1 MKLIGITGGVGS
13 GKSELLKYIREHY
26 RSRILLSDEAAHEVY
41 VPGGL
46 IYRELV
52 DLLEKYPTGNPLLDE
67 NGFII
72 KKEMAARIFVDE
84 DLLTRVNGLIHPA
97 VRVYIENAVEEE
109 RRKGE
114 ADFFFLESALLIEAG
129 YRKYVD
135 EMWYIYCREDV
146 RRMRLKASRG
156 YSDEKIDS
164 IIRSQISEEE
174 FRSGCDVIIDNSGE
188 LDDAYRQIDQH
199 MKELMQ

>member
-26 RSRILLSDEAAHEVY
+26 RCRILLSDEAAHEVY

-129 YRKYVD
+129 YSRYVD

-174 FRSGCDVIIDNSGE
+174 FRKGCDVIIDNSGE